1 MKLQAKLNAR
11 NRKNKK
17 IALEANKEV
26 QDKQLVVTEIQDRI
40 DQILVEKEKIEEKG
54 VNTKTLKAEREEEYK
69 VRIAALDKEQ
79 D

>member
-26 QDKQLVVTEIQDRI
+26 QDKQLVVTEIKDRI

>member
-54 VNTKTLKAEREEEYK
+54 VNTKALKAEREEEYK
-69 VRIAALDKEQ
+69 ARIAALDKEQ

>member
-1 MKLQAKLNAR
+1 M
-11 NRKNKK
+11 
-17 IALEANKEV
+17 
-26 QDKQLVVTEIQDRI
+26 VTEIQDRI

-54 VNTKTLKAEREEEYK
+54 VNTKALKAEREEEYK

>member
-54 VNTKTLKAEREEEYK
+54 VNTKTMKAEREEEYK